1 MSSPGRFISDKEP
14 RHPLNS
20 RLGDPQSRYGRFGEE
35 KKTSCS
41 YRASN
46 PGRSSLYRI
55 EKGMKNCLLGISPA
69 SEHYK
74 PTFRNSVSVPSSAGG
89 EV

>member
-1 MSSPGRFISDKEP
+1 MVVTYTEFLIFRIYD
-14 RHPLNS
+14 LYI
-20 RLGDPQSRYGRFGEE
+20 LG
-35 KKTSCS
+35 KI
-41 YRASN
+41 N
-46 PGRSSLYRI
+46 VV
-55 EKGMKNCLLGISPA
+55 KNCLLGISPA